1 MDLLLNLTT
10 LDTMP
15 ANTTSGN
22 RILSV
27 DILRGIVMVI
37 MALDHTRDYFSNF
50 FGNPTDLT
58 VVSSGMFLTRWI
70 THYCAPI
77 FIFLSGTSAYLSLAK
92 KGDKK
97 AASVFLL
104 KRGLWL
110 ILLEVTLVRLG
121 WLFNF
126 DYSLVVFQVIWA
138 IGWSMLFLSLLIH
151 LPYKLLLGFSLLM
164 IAGHNLL
171 DVYTTTPDTPWGIA
185 WFILHQGGGVP
196 WGEGNTIFVIY
207 PLIPWIGVMAAGY
220 CFGKLLQQPAQQRDK
235 LLYIIGGGAV
245 LLFIVLRAMNS
256 YGNPNQWQ
264 VQDTWFR
271 TVLSFLDCTKYPPS
285 LLYLLMTIGPAILLM
300 LLLERVKGSVGKF
313 FTVYGRVP
321 MFYYILHIYL
331 IHLMA
336 VITATIVGAPL
347 EYFTSN
353 ALIFAP
359 KEGWGYDLPGVY
371 LAWVVAV
378 LLLYFPSRWFMK
390 VKQQHK
396 KWWLSYI

>member
-1 MDLLLNLTT
+1 MGLFLNLTT
-10 LDTMP
+10 HDSMS

-92 KGDKK
+92 KGDKN

-121 WLFNF
+121 WLFNL

-151 LPYKLLLGFSLLM
+151 LPYRLLLAFSLLM

-171 DVYTTTPDTPWGIA
+171 DVYTTTPDTAWGIT
-185 WFILHQGGGVP
+185 WYILHQGGGVP

-220 CFGKLLQQPAQQRDK
+220 CFGKLMQQPAKQRDK
-235 LLYIIGGGAV
+235 LLYLIGGVAV

-256 YGNPNQWQ
+256 YGNPNQWH

-271 TVLSFLDCTKYPPS
+271 TILSFLDCTKYPPS
-285 LLYLLMTIGPAILLM
+285 LLYLLMTIGPAILAM
-300 LLLERVKGSVGKF
+300 PLLESLNGRAGKF

-331 IHLMA
+331 IHMMA
-336 VITATIVGAPL
+336 VIVATIVGAPL

-353 ALIFAP
+353 AMIFAP

-378 LLLYFPSRWFMK
+378 LLLYLPSRWFMK

>member
-1 MDLLLNLTT
+1 MGLFLNLTT
-10 LDTMP
+10 HDSMS

-92 KGDKK
+92 KGDKN

-121 WLFNF
+121 WLFNL

-151 LPYKLLLGFSLLM
+151 LPYRLLLAFSLLM

-171 DVYTTTPDTPWGIA
+171 DVYTTTPDTAWGIT
-185 WFILHQGGGVP
+185 WYILHQGGGVP
-196 WGEGNTIFVIY
+196 WGEDNTIFVIY

-220 CFGKLLQQPAQQRDK
+220 CFGKLMQQPAQQRDK
-235 LLYIIGGGAV
+235 LLYFIGGGAV

-256 YGNPNQWQ
+256 YGNPNQWH

-271 TVLSFLDCTKYPPS
+271 TILSFLDCTKYPPS
-285 LLYLLMTIGPAILLM
+285 LLYLLMTIGPAILAM
-300 LLLERVKGSVGKF
+300 PLLESLNGRAGKF

-331 IHLMA
+331 IHMMA
-336 VITATIVGAPL
+336 VIVATIVGAPL

-353 ALIFAP
+353 AMIFAP

>member
-1 MDLLLNLTT
+1 
-10 LDTMP
+10 MP
-15 ANTTSGN
+15 VNTTSGN

-97 AASVFLL
+97 AASIFLL

-110 ILLEVTLVRLG
+110 ILLELTLVRFG
-121 WLFNF
+121 WLFNL

-151 LPYKLLLGFSLLM
+151 LPYRLLLGFSILM

-171 DVYTTTPDTPWGIA
+171 DVYTTTPDTVWGVT
-185 WFILHQGGGVP
+185 WYILHQGGGVP

-220 CFGKLLQQPAQQRDK
+220 CFGKLLQQPAQQRDR
-235 LLYIIGGGAV
+235 LLSVIGGSAV

-264 VQDTWFR
+264 VQDTWLR

-300 LLLERVKGSVGKF
+300 PVLEGLKGGVGRF

-347 EYFTSN
+347 GYFTSN
-353 ALIFAP
+353 TLIFAP